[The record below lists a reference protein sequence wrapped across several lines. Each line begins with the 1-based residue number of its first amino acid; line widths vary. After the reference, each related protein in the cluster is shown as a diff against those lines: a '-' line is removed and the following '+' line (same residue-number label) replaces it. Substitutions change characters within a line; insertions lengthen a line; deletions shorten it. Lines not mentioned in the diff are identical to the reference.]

1 MAHISLVLPF
11 ALPAPEFAPDLVRA
25 LEAPALAALL
35 SRASNGAFHP
45 LEATARVLPH
55 ELWIARALGLAH
67 GTAPASPPA
76 ACAATASTL
85 PTAPGSS

>member
-11 ALPAPEFAPDLVRA
+11 ALPAPEFAADLVRA

-35 SRASNGAFHP
+35 SRTAGHMFRP

-55 ELWIARALGLAH
+55 ELWIARALGLA
-67 GTAPASPPA
+67 TARRPASPPA
-76 ACAATASTL
+76 PCAATGSIRS
-85 PTAPGSS
+85 TAPGSW